1 MRCWIVTV
9 IDRVVFPSSKATL
22 REDGCSGLTYKLGL
36 LEAAMKTHPAVLFY
50 ENVLG
55 VAEQSKAEDGS
66 KLPALTQADSCY
78 STVGLTVQVCG
89 IISLATF
96 FTIE

>member
-1 MRCWIVTV
+1 
-9 IDRVVFPSSKATL
+9 
-22 REDGCSGLTYKLGL
+22 
-36 LEAAMKTHPAVLFY
+36 MKTHPAVLFY

-78 STVGLTVQVCG
+78 STVGLTVQV
-89 IISLATF
+89 AA
-96 FTIE
+96 